1 MDAVRSIIN
10 PLLVDNGYER
20 ENLRY
25 VSSLL
30 HDYLASMRYLQQFR
44 HANILFLSLR
54 QFISPVFFW

>member
-44 HANILFLSLR
+44 HANRLFLSLR

>member
-30 HDYLASMRYLQQFR
+30 HDYLASMRYL
-44 HANILFLSLR
+44 
-54 QFISPVFFW
+54 

>member
-30 HDYLASMRYLQQFR
+30 HYYLASMRYL
-44 HANILFLSLR
+44 
-54 QFISPVFFW
+54 